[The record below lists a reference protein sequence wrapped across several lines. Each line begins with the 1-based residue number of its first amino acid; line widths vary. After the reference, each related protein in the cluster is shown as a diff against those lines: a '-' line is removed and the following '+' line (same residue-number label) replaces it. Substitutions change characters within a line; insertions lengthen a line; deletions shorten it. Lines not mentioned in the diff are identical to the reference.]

1 MRKMEFISR
10 VQACERRLYR
20 IARTMLR
27 NDADCEDA
35 VQEVLLKAWA
45 SRDSLRNEDWFE
57 TWLIR
62 ILINQCKNFWRRGER
77 REVELTSDISQRT
90 SEDSGLMDALMA
102 LEEKHRI
109 VLELKYIEGYD
120 IKEVAL
126 ILGIPEGTVKWR
138 MNRARQALKRELGE
152 EERL

>member
-10 VQACERRLYR
+10 VETCERRLYR

-35 VQEVLLKAWA
+35 VQEALLKAWA
-45 SRDSLRNEDWFE
+45 GRDGLRNEAYFE

-62 ILINQCKNFWRRGER
+62 ILINQCKSFWRRGESR
-77 REVELTSDISQRT
+77 DAELTADIPQT
-90 SEDSGLMDALMA
+90 DSGNPGLMDALMA
-102 LEEKHRI
+102 LDEKHRI

-138 MNRARQALKRELGE
+138 LNRARKALKRELGE
-152 EERL
+152 EERP

>member
-1 MRKMEFISR
+1 MHKMKFISR

-20 IARTMLR
+20 IARTMLKS
-27 NDADCEDA
+27 DADCEDA
-35 VQEVLLKAWA
+35 VQEALLKAWA

-62 ILINQCKNFWRRGER
+62 ILINQCKSFWRRGER
-77 REVELTSDISQRT
+77 REVELTSDISQQT
-90 SEDSGLMDALMA
+90 SVDSGLMDALMA
-102 LEEKHRI
+102 LEEKYRI

-138 MNRARQALKRELGE
+138 LNRARLALKRELGE